1 MQQLVAGLLSDT
13 RFHRCSDND
22 CGVQGADMN
31 MQNHDEFSAMIMAQT
46 LATKGAKNGGWTA
59 VLELLQQAELDPRLL
74 SRGDSVSVDG
84 LVGAPQH
91 NGQTGVV
98 VKWNPSKQ
106 RYIVQVQAAEGV
118 DAPKPIAL
126 KPANVSDA
134 CTGERVPAEVD

>member
-1 MQQLVAGLLSDT
+1 
-13 RFHRCSDND
+13 
-22 CGVQGADMN
+22 MN

-74 SRGDSVSVDG
+74 SKGDSVSVDG

-106 RYIVQVQAAEGV
+106 RYIVQMHAEAEEGAEAA
-118 DAPKPIAL
+118 KPIAL
-126 KPANVSDA
+126 KPANVGSPTA
-134 CTGERVPAEVD
+134 N

>member
-1 MQQLVAGLLSDT
+1 
-13 RFHRCSDND
+13 
-22 CGVQGADMN
+22 MN
-31 MQNHDEFSAMIMAQT
+31 VQNHEGFSAKSMVQT
-46 LATKGAKNGGWTA
+46 LATNANGNKNNGWA
-59 VLELLQQAELDPRLL
+59 AALELFMQAELDPRLL
-74 SRGDSVSVDG
+74 AKGDSVEVDG

-106 RYIVQVQAAEGV
+106 RYIVQMQAAEGV

-134 CTGERVPAEVD
+134 CTAGERVPAEAD